1 MLAEH
6 LDLFHGHG
14 PLDSALPLLFEFSEV
29 RGRVNDDDAI
39 LISIV
44 SVILDLRTD
53 LFHGSLV
60 HEDVVFI
67 VDRGGVSLVVLV
79 GVIDDLEGLHMFLES
94 LDLRDVDHLG
104 GLDGVHFL
112 IVIVVLIEVLE
123 YKGGPV
129 LPVSNVLLYVLNLL
143 NQEEL
148 IFLGQII

>member
-1 MLAEH
+1 M
-6 LDLFHGHG
+6 
-14 PLDSALPLLFEFSEV
+14 
-29 RGRVNDDDAI
+29 NDDDAI

-79 GVIDDLEGLHMFLES
+79 GVIDDLKGLHMFLES

-104 GLDGVHFL
+104 GLDSVHFL
-112 IVIVVLIEVLE
+112 IIVVVLIEVLE

-143 NQEEL
+143 NQEKL
-148 IFLGQII
+148 IFLGQVI